1 MDNDTTATVATEPG
15 EASATAEP
23 ATDLWP
29 APIPTFTYLAGAA
42 GSGKTFAT
50 KEWAERDRGLLL
62 TASTGI
68 AAINLGGA
76 TTINAALGYFNTA
89 SLKDKFTLGQ
99 LTGTLGKL
107 WKSGVTRI
115 VIDEASMIPGEALT
129 YLVRAVDEVN
139 GKGYVLDA
147 RWEEEAGDPHLGLT
161 LVGDPC
167 QLGPIADKPENPPPG
182 QRRQKRVVQYA
193 FESVEWEQFAPHV
206 KILTEIRRQA
216 DPAFIEALRAAR
228 RGDGAKALEF
238 FQSRLVDRID
248 DTYQG
253 ATIFAKNDSV
263 DRHNQLRLDSL
274 KGQTIH
280 FGSARWGK
288 QRSEWGNP
296 EKPPATWG
304 IPETLVLKEGAWVMV
319 LANSYQTEEGG
330 GRRLVYVNGD
340 CGEVVGTEDSA
351 ALVRLQRTGAVA
363 KIAYVTREVKVPC
376 DSVRRKELREAGEE
390 DKIDGKWEIVG
401 SITYMPLRLAWAS
414 TVHRSQGLS
423 LDRVQIDLRD
433 GFFRT
438 PGMVY
443 VALSR
448 ARTVEGLRI
457 IGNANLLID
466 RCRVDPKL
474 RQWL

>member
-1 MDNDTTATVATEPG
+1 MSTIPPDPVDTCD
-15 EASATAEP
+15 EP

-29 APIPTFTYLAGAA
+29 APVPTFTYLAGAA

-50 KEWAERDRGLLL
+50 KAWAERDRGLLL

-76 TTINAALGYFNTA
+76 TTINAALGYFDTA

-99 LTGTLGKL
+99 LTSTLGKL

-115 VIDEASMIPGEALT
+115 VIDEASMIPGDALT
-129 YLVRAVDEVN
+129 YLVRAIDEVN

-147 RWEEEAGDPHLGLT
+147 RWEEEAGDPQLGLT

-167 QLGPIADKPENPPPG
+167 QLGPIADKPETPPPG
-182 QRRQKRVVQYA
+182 QKRQKRTVQYA

-228 RGDGAKALEF
+228 KGDGARALEY
-238 FQSRLVDRID
+238 FQARLVDRLD
-248 DTYQG
+248 DAYQG

-263 DRHNQLRLDSL
+263 DRHNQLRLDAL
-274 KGQTIH
+274 KGQAIH
-280 FGSARWGK
+280 FGSSRWGK
-288 QRSEWGNP
+288 QRSEWGSP
-296 EKPPATWG
+296 EKPPASWG

-319 LANSYQTEEGG
+319 LANSYQAEEGG

-340 CGEVVGTEDSA
+340 CGEVVGTDGSN
-351 ALVRLQRTGAVA
+351 ALVRLQRTGHVTA
-363 KIAYVTREVKVPC
+363 IAYQTRDVRVPC
-376 DSVRRKELREAGEE
+376 DSVRRKELREAGLE
-390 DKIDGKWEIVG
+390 DRIDGKWEIVG

-414 TVHRSQGLS
+414 TVHKSQGLT
-423 LDRVQIDLRD
+423 LDRVQVDLRD
-433 GFFRT
+433 AFFKT
-438 PGMVY
+438 PQMLY

-448 ARTVEGLRI
+448 ARTAEGLRI
-457 IGNANLLID
+457 VGNGNVFLD

-474 RQWL
+474 RGWL